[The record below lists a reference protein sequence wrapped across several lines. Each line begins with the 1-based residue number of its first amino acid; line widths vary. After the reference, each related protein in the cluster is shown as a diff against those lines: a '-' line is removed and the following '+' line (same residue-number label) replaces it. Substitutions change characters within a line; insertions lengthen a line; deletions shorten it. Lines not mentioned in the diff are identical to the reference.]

1 MPQKEVDHKH
11 HRQRLKERFLQ
22 EGLDHFDPVNI
33 LELMLFY
40 AIPQGDTNPIAH
52 RLLDTFGSLSGVM
65 NASVENLC
73 QVKGVGQHAATLIKL
88 FAAVVRPY
96 LDDGNRGG
104 VVLQSTEE
112 ICQYLLPKFA
122 GRTVETFFLVCL
134 DGRRR
139 VTYCG
144 VLSEGTL
151 DSVPVF
157 VRQIVEKILAVHAG
171 YVILAHNHPWGLP
184 CPPGPISTPPGR
196 WSGHWGRCRC
206 RCWIT
211 SSSRVRTVFRCAI
224 RASSADETP
233 LRRQGLC
240 DIVTLE
246 HLFWSF
252 AAAVP
257 VRPGRNC

>member
-122 GRTVETFFLVCL
+122 GRTVETFFLICL

-171 YVILAHNHPWGLP
+171 YVILAHNHPSGFALP
-184 CPPGPISTPPGR
+184 SRADIDTTREVVRALGPLS
-196 WSGHWGRCRC
+196 
-206 RCWIT
+206 
-211 SSSRVRTVFRCAI
+211 
-224 RASSADETP
+224 
-233 LRRQGLC
+233 
-240 DIVTLE
+240 
-246 HLFWSF
+246 
-252 AAAVP
+252 VP
-257 VRPGRNC
+257 VLDHIIVSGEDCVSLRDSGFLGR